1 MRLGKPVSGRGGSW
15 TGRGSSRATE
25 SHGEPRKVTGQ
36 GPRARSSGRRAETC
50 SYIVEHRAF
59 SQILSVSPG
68 MGEGDRAEGA
78 REP

>member
-1 MRLGKPVSGRGGSW
+1 MSHALGEASVRERRELDRQGLKPG
-15 TGRGSSRATE
+15 
-25 SHGEPRKVTGQ
+25 HGEPRKVTGQ
-36 GPRARSSGRRAETC
+36 GPRARSSGWRAETC

-68 MGEGDRAEGA
+68 MGEGEAAEGA